1 MRNAISGR
9 RRTAVLLCATALAGG
24 APLTVWAQAAPVSTP
39 SPTVATPAN
48 PDQTTA
54 ADPRTQNDAT
64 AEGATPDVVVTG
76 FRQSYAD
83 AIRTKRNDVEISDGI
98 SSDGLGRFPDL
109 NVGEALQRVP
119 GVQINRE
126 AEGRNATINL
136 RGLPGEYAR
145 LTLNGVAFAEPILTD
160 AAPLGAFNSDIF
172 SAIRIEKSPMANA
185 QTGGLSGNVDLQ
197 IAPALGRKDGGF
209 AKAGYEYNQLGKLGA
224 PSGTIGYNYHISENL
239 AVFGVLAY
247 RRENFRRDTLQ
258 YNTYSVFTP
267 AQAQANA
274 ATLGAFYPTSA
285 ACPSCTGSQSTT
297 GVIYN
302 SQLRQY
308 SRLNEGDLLTG
319 AGGFEF
325 APTDTT
331 KFGVTGFYTD
341 RNQPKTRQLIMIY
354 APNQDAG
361 ITTLSAPEKLSDG
374 RTVVQDYS
382 FTNPDVVSSTRLFGQ
397 QQKSWGLNA
406 NGEWKT
412 EDWRI
417 ASVSTYSKAANRSN
431 ESQLDFNTQPR
442 SGGNGVAGTL
452 ITGSGNVENFSL
464 VVNPNPSTTTVAPN
478 GWFWGGLGDPTSYYD
493 SATPALRR
501 NRIQFTGTQSYAT
514 NKVAATQ
521 ADIERFLGDG
531 FLSSVQMGFRYEH
544 NKYVSEGF
552 RTSAF
557 GIQTQNIDPKFLI
570 QSPTANDFFQ
580 GNGGQTTTNW
590 QVTDV
595 EYAFPKLQPVT
606 VFPGGALSPL
616 GYNIRYND
624 NAYAQFNFTNQTDIA
639 AIYGQMKY
647 EFELGGIRI
656 RGNGGL
662 RYELAKNKVLAL
674 NRVAL
679 TGTIGSP
686 ADFRT
691 DTYRQN
697 YNKLLPSFI
706 AVADLTD
713 KLIVRGAAYKT
724 YVRPQPRQFSPVT
737 VVGSPNGN
745 IVTAI
750 LGNPNLK
757 PYDATSFDTSIEWYN
772 RPNGIVS
779 LALFQKRIKGLIG
792 QITDRSL
799 LCPADGSAY
808 GLGTLTVNGDQCQSS
823 LIFTGGPTPTPFLF
837 VASGVL
843 NQDNPVTV
851 RGAEFNLQQN
861 LDFLPGV
868 LKNLGGGFNYAITGI
883 SGKGPNGAPA
893 TLPGVSKH
901 NMNLIGYY
909 ETPVYGV
916 RLVYN
921 YRTAYDLASAGTFT
935 GAARSVKARGQ
946 LDLSAS
952 YNVTSFFSLSFDA
965 FNLTN
970 ALRQE
975 FENDPR
981 LLRRVD
987 YDGRTFAITGRAT
1000 F

>member
-1 MRNAISGR
+1 MSTMDKSISHTR
-9 RRTAVLLCATALAGG
+9 LIASLLSATILAGS
-24 APLTVWAQAAPVSTP
+24 ATTAFAQDAT
-39 SPTVATPAN
+39 PTVATPAN

-54 ADPRTQNDAT
+54 ADPQSQT
-64 AEGATPDVVVTG
+64 AGAGAGDEVVVTG
-76 FRQSYAD
+76 FRKSYAD
-83 AIRTKRNDVEISDGI
+83 AIRTKRTEVEITDGI

-145 LTLNGVAFAEPILTD
+145 LTLNGVAFAEPILAD

-209 AKAGYEYNQLGKLGA
+209 AKVAYEYNELGKLGA
-224 PSGTIGYNYHISENL
+224 PAGTLGYNYHFSDNF

-247 RRENFRRDTLQ
+247 KRENFRRDTLQ
-258 YNTYSVFTP
+258 FQSYTALTA

-274 ATLGAFYPTSA
+274 ALVGAYYPTSA
-285 ACPSCTGSQSTT
+285 ACPSCTGTKSTT
-297 GVIYN
+297 GVIYD
-302 SQLRQY
+302 SQQRQY
-308 SRLNEGDLLTG
+308 SRLNKGDLVTG
-319 AGGFEF
+319 AAGFEF
-325 APTDTT
+325 APTETT
-331 KFGVTGFYTD
+331 TFGVTGFYTNRD
-341 RNQPKTRQLIMIY
+341 QPKTRQFIMIY
-354 APNQDAG
+354 SPNQNSG
-361 ITTLSAPEKLSDG
+361 ITALSAPETLADG
-374 RTVVQDYS
+374 RSVINDFS
-382 FTNPDVVSSTRLFGQ
+382 FTNPDTVSSTRLFGQ

-412 EDWRI
+412 DDWRVS
-417 ASVSTYSKAANRSN
+417 SVSTYSKAANRSN
-431 ESQLDFNTQPR
+431 ETQLDFNTIQR
-442 SGGNGVAGTL
+442 TGGNGVTGT
-452 ITGSGNVENFSL
+452 INTGGGNVNDFSL
-464 VVNPNPSTTTVAPN
+464 VVTPDPATTTVAPN
-478 GWFWGGLGDPTSYYD
+478 GWFWGGASDPTSFYD
-493 SATPALRR
+493 SPTAALRR

-514 NKVAATQ
+514 NKLAATQ
-521 ADIERFLGDG
+521 GDIERFLGDG
-531 FLSSVQMGFRYEH
+531 FLSSIQMGFRYER
-544 NKYVSEGF
+544 NKYVSEGY

-557 GIQTQNIDPKFLI
+557 GIQTQNIDPNFLI

-624 NAYAQFNFTNQTDIA
+624 NGYAQFNFTNQTDIA
-639 AIYGQMKY
+639 AIYGQLKY

-662 RYELAKNKVLAL
+662 RYERAKNKVLAL
-674 NRVAL
+674 DRVSL

-686 ADFRT
+686 ADFVQN
-691 DTYRQN
+691 TYKQN

-713 KLIVRGAAYKT
+713 KLVLRGAAYKT

-737 VVGSPNGN
+737 VAGSPTGGV
-745 IVTAI
+745 VTAI
-750 LGNPNLK
+750 LGNPTLK
-757 PYDATSFDTSIEWYN
+757 PYNAVSLDTSIEWYN

-792 QITDRSL
+792 QITDRSQ
-799 LCPADGSAY
+799 LCPSDGSAF

-823 LIFTGGPTPTPFLF
+823 LIFTGGAVPTPFLF

-843 NQDNPVTV
+843 NQSNPVTV

-861 LDFLPGV
+861 LDFLPGI
-868 LKNLGGGFNYAITGI
+868 LKNLGGGFNYAITDI

-901 NMNLIGYY
+901 NLNVIGYY
-909 ETPVYGV
+909 ETDDYGL

-921 YRTAYDLASAGTFT
+921 YRTSYDLASAGTFT
-935 GAARSVKARGQ
+935 GAARSVRARGQ

-975 FENDPR
+975 YENQKNLP
-981 LLRRVD
+981 RRVD
-987 YDGRTFAITGRAT
+987 YDGRTFAITARAT